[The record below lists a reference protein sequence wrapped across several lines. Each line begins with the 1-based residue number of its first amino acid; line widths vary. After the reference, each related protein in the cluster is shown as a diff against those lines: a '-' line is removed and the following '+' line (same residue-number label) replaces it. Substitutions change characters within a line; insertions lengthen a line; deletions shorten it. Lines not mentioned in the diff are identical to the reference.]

1 MYNGLDR
8 VVFPSVRLKVVRSY
22 VLPCIEAIA
31 ATVPQGKVWA
41 SDRYRSHQLRGVS
54 SLSHLI
60 KHMTDT
66 LAHGVDAVVVA
77 KRSLLFANDHGVA
90 IARAVALSGAEV
102 FHVLVTAATS
112 RRRRWGAPR
121 GSNPAQ
127 GGSRSRPPHDSH
139 FPGTIPPGKTR
150 ETNKYSKAMKRT
162 VRFKLRM
169 RNEY

>member
-90 IARAVALSGAEV
+90 IAGAVALSGAEV

-112 RRRRWGAPR
+112 ATLGGP
-121 GSNPAQ
+121 NQAQ
-127 GGSRSRPPHDSH
+127 GGSRSRPPPDSH
-139 FPGTIPPGKTR
+139 FPGTIPPRKTR
-150 ETNKYSKAMKRT
+150 ETKKNSKSMKRA